1 MKITNL
7 SLFDGKESPI
17 NISQV
22 REFIQNVKTQKLH
35 WTEELS
41 DKELVQE
48 LGRISHVKRFYER
61 WEADPNFK
69 QQVLTD
75 PNQAVIRY
83 NLNINPKDIEPLL
96 TEAITQTDGEAV
108 PVLRPIGNYEKF
120 VNDHIK
126 WCYELKQIADSS
138 QEIRFKSWRERQM
151 ARTRSELN
159 EFRQDPPTI
168 HAPVCFELS
177 KGCSVGCW
185 FCGVSAPRL
194 EDIFTYNQSNAKLW
208 REVLELM
215 REILGSAAGAGFCYC
230 ASDPFD
236 NPDYEKLCSDFHE
249 ILGNFPQTTTAQPL
263 KDPNR
268 TRLLLKLSLSKGCMV
283 NRFSILS
290 LKILEQLYQEFSPEE
305 LTFVRLVLQNQESS
319 QSKSNSGRAREY
331 NKRKAEKNRDV
342 LEDDSFAGS
351 TACISGFLFN
361 MVDRSVKLISPC
373 NADSRWSNGYRI
385 YEEGTFTNVDD
396 LKILL
401 EGMINRH
408 MQLTVRPHDRISFR
422 RDLKY
427 ESLPD
432 GFQVSSRFVAHKLRN
447 KPYLKQLGDVI
458 HQGDKTAAEIAELFN
473 LFGFSSINIYQSL
486 NLMFKQGLLD
496 EEPKPVETVNFR

>member
-1 MKITNL
+1 MKITNI
-7 SLFDGKESPI
+7 SLVDGKESPI

-22 REFIQNVKTQKLH
+22 RDFLQHGKTQEPH
-35 WTEELS
+35 WTEKLS

-69 QQVLTD
+69 QQVLNN

-83 NLNINPKDIEPLL
+83 NLNINPKDIERLL

-108 PVLRPIGNYEKF
+108 SVLRPIGNYEKF

-126 WCYELKQIADSS
+126 WCYELKRIADSS
-138 QEIRFKSWRERQM
+138 QDTRFKCWRERQM

-159 EFRQDPPTI
+159 EFCQDPATI

-249 ILGNFPQTTTAQPL
+249 ILGHFPQTTTAQPL

-331 NKRKAEKNRDV
+331 NQRKAEKNRDV

-361 MVDRSVKLISPC
+361 MVDRRVKLISPC
-373 NADSRWSNGYRI
+373 NADSRWPNGYRI
-385 YEEGTFTNVDD
+385 YEEGNFTNVDD

-496 EEPKPVETVNFR
+496 EEPKPVETVNFI